1 MWEAITTLSGR
12 ASLLRGDNML
22 QTIEVSRLQNHP
34 LNEFFFDDM
43 SGTKWDEFLES
54 VRTSGVIEPPVVTP
68 NMIIVS
74 GHQRIRAC
82 RELHIDRIDCFVR
95 EYDDEDAI
103 VKDLIESNVRQRGNI
118 PSSTEKMAR
127 IINKLYEIYDISRG
141 GCRTRC
147 ELPLLESP
155 NAKKSND
162 GSNCAMRSLI
172 PKEPEIKS
180 AKDIADMLGISTT
193 TLNEFR
199 SLNKVI
205 PEFMQQLE
213 EGKVT
218 MSTAAR
224 VISRLTPDEQIQL
237 FETLPEAATYTQ
249 KQMQEYVARIKKL
262 EEEVE
267 TQRAENAGRLCDW
280 EEKEREYQ
288 AMISDAEA
296 QSSEMRDEVDR
307 IRSQLHDAHTMRNVQ
322 VVETIPKDYF
332 DLKRQVSEL
341 ESKLGSLSYE
351 ETTVSSV
358 KQTLN
363 EFLQN
368 IDVYQ
373 YLDGIVSKFKKEDI
387 MQVIGQIESVCRIL
401 DSLRADLEI
410 ELEGRE

>member
-1 MWEAITTLSGR
+1 
-12 ASLLRGDNML
+12 
-22 QTIEVSRLQNHP
+22 
-34 LNEFFFDDM
+34 
-43 SGTKWDEFLES
+43 
-54 VRTSGVIEPPVVTP
+54 
-68 NMIIVS
+68 
-74 GHQRIRAC
+74 
-82 RELHIDRIDCFVR
+82 
-95 EYDDEDAI
+95 
-103 VKDLIESNVRQRGNI
+103 
-118 PSSTEKMAR
+118 
-127 IINKLYEIYDISRG
+127 
-141 GCRTRC
+141 
-147 ELPLLESP
+147 
-155 NAKKSND
+155 
-162 GSNCAMRSLI
+162 
-172 PKEPEIKS
+172 
-180 AKDIADMLGISTT
+180 
-193 TLNEFR
+193 
-199 SLNKVI
+199 
-205 PEFMQQLE
+205 
-213 EGKVT
+213 
-218 MSTAAR
+218 MSTAVR

-237 FETLPEAATYTQ
+237 FDTLPEAATYTQ

-387 MQVIGQIESVCRIL
+387 MQVIGQIESICRIL